1 MYESSNFRTVFG
13 PNPSKWLLNFWW
25 ESEEGGGGG
34 LFTIMF
40 KPDVGLLKPKAWRN
54 EL

>member
-13 PNPSKWLLNFWW
+13 PNPSKRLLNFWW

-34 LFTIMF
+34 GCLKLFLSQKLAF
-40 KPDVGLLKPKAWRN
+40 
-54 EL
+54 

>member
-1 MYESSNFRTVFG
+1 MEKNKILFVAIYKGE
-13 PNPSKWLLNFWW
+13 LNLQQGWGV
-25 ESEEGGGGG
+25 GGGGG
-34 LFTIMF
+34 GELFTILF